1 VGAAAKPVPPGRSRV
16 TQRSIQGRNMGKP
29 APRRS
34 HTARVAC

>member
-1 VGAAAKPVPPGRSRV
+1 LAAKPVPPSRSRV
-16 TQRSIQGRNMGKP
+16 TQRSVQPRSMGKS